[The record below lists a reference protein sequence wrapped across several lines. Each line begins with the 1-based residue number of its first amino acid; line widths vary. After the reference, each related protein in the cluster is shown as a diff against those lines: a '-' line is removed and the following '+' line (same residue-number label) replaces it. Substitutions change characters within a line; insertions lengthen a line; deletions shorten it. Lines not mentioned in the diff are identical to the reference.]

1 MYIRRTLS
9 KAGKGRK
16 KYYTYRLVESYR
28 IGDKV
33 RQRTLL
39 SLGSDFSLPKEQWA
53 DLARRIDEILQNR
66 DSLFGV
72 DKTTETLAGNYAARI
87 LVAQSRKVSEDE
99 TEYTPVAIEAIQKDQ
114 SRSIGV
120 ETILY
125 ETMQRLKL
133 QGLFRDLGCSSKQNK
148 RLQALLIAKAIDGGS
163 EKGMLEYLK
172 ERSGAWELIGLET
185 DELSLSSFYRAGDLL
200 HTHKEAI
207 TPYLYK
213 EQKDLLNLKGHIT
226 LFDLTNT
233 YFEGEA
239 RGTQKAQRGRSKEK
253 RSDAPLITLALIVDG
268 DGALKGAELYAGN
281 VSEASTFQEMMHK
294 VYGQKEEKKD
304 ITLFKEVPPI
314 VAMDAGIATEANI
327 AWLKE
332 EGYRYIVVSRKRHTI
347 FDAEQS
353 VVVNAQGDI
362 NKEVTAYR
370 HITPEG
376 EIELYCRSRAREAKE
391 EAMFAKSNER
401 FLEALE
407 YLTKGLSLP
416 RRTKKYE
423 KVLEKIGRLKEHYA
437 YAAQHYTIEVSK
449 DPKGPNATQI
459 QYHKKE
465 GEKEKDNSRYGIYC
479 LRSNLSEMDEKELW
493 HTYVTLTEIEAVFRS
508 LKSELG
514 LRPIYH
520 HKEKRIDAHL
530 FLTLVAYTLV
540 HTIRHQLKKEGIHDS
555 WETIRKNL
563 STLMRSTLSL
573 PTEEGVIH
581 LRLNDRAEAIHR
593 QYFDALDIS
602 YGSNKRKT
610 TVCEQM

>member
-1 MYIRRTLS
+1 
-9 KAGKGRK
+9 
-16 KYYTYRLVESYR
+16 
-28 IGDKV
+28 
-33 RQRTLL
+33 
-39 SLGSDFSLPKEQWA
+39 
-53 DLARRIDEILQNR
+53 
-66 DSLFGV
+66 
-72 DKTTETLAGNYAARI
+72 
-87 LVAQSRKVSEDE
+87 
-99 TEYTPVAIEAIQKDQ
+99 
-114 SRSIGV
+114 
-120 ETILY
+120 
-125 ETMQRLKL
+125 
-133 QGLFRDLGCSSKQNK
+133 
-148 RLQALLIAKAIDGGS
+148 
-163 EKGMLEYLK
+163 
-172 ERSGAWELIGLET
+172 
-185 DELSLSSFYRAGDLL
+185 
-200 HTHKEAI
+200 
-207 TPYLYK
+207 
-213 EQKDLLNLKGHIT
+213 
-226 LFDLTNT
+226 
-233 YFEGEA
+233 
-239 RGTQKAQRGRSKEK
+239 
-253 RSDAPLITLALIVDG
+253 
-268 DGALKGAELYAGN
+268 
-281 VSEASTFQEMMHK
+281 MHK
-294 VYGQKEEKKD
+294 VYDQKEKKKN
-304 ITLFKEVPPI
+304 ITLFKETPPI

-530 FLTLVAYTLV
+530 FLTLVAYALV

-573 PTEEGVIH
+573 PTKEGVIH
-581 LRLNDRAEAIHR
+581 LAA
-593 QYFDALDIS
+593 Q
-602 YGSNKRKT
+602 
-610 TVCEQM
+610 

>member
-28 IGDKV
+28 VGDKV

-53 DLARRIDEILQNR
+53 DLARRIEEILQNR
-66 DSLFGV
+66 GSLLGA
-72 DKTTETLAGNYAARI
+72 DKTIETLAQNYASRI
-87 LVAQSRKVSEDE
+87 LVSQSRKVSEDE
-99 TEYTPVAIEAIQKDQ
+99 AEYTPVAIEAIQKDR
-114 SRSIGV
+114 SRHIGV

-133 QGLFRDLGCSSKQNK
+133 PELFKDLGCSLKQNK

-172 ERSGAWELIGLET
+172 ERSGASELIGLEAE
-185 DELSLSSFYRAGDLL
+185 ELSLSSFYRTGDLL
-200 HTHKEAI
+200 HTHKETI
-207 TPYLYK
+207 TSYLYE
-213 EQKDLLNLKGHIT
+213 EQKELLNLKGHIT

-239 RGTQKAQRGRSKEK
+239 QGTQKAQRGRSKEK

-294 VYGQKEEKKD
+294 VYGEREEKKD
-304 ITLFKEVPPI
+304 TTLFREAPPI
-314 VAMDAGIATEANI
+314 VSMDAGIATEANI
-327 AWLKE
+327 EWLKE
-332 EGYRYIVVSRKRHTI
+332 EGYRYIVVSRKHHTI
-347 FDAEQS
+347 FVDDES
-353 VVVNAQGDI
+353 VVVNAEGDAD
-362 NKEVTAYR
+362 KEVSAYR

-376 EIELYCRSRAREAKE
+376 EIELYCRSKAREAKE

-407 YLTKGLSLP
+407 YLKKGLSLP

-423 KVLEKIGRLKEHYA
+423 KVLEKIGRLRERYA

-449 DPKGPNATQI
+449 DPKGPNATRI

-465 GEKEKDNSRYGIYC
+465 EKKDKDDSRYGVYC

-493 HTYVTLTEIEAVFRS
+493 HTYITLTEIEAVFRS

-520 HKEKRIDAHL
+520 HKEERIDAHL
-530 FLTLVAYTLV
+530 FLTLIAYTLV
-540 HTIRHQLKKEGIHDS
+540 HTIRHQLKKKGIHDN

-573 PTEEGVIH
+573 PTKEGVIH
-581 LRLNDRAEAIHR
+581 LRLNDRAEALHR
-593 QYFDALDIS
+593 QYFDALNIF